1 MNPSMRALAIAFVV
15 VVFVCGVFAGI
26 AGDRLLLDAEGGRA
40 QHGPPG
46 PPRHGAR
53 PPVERYFDELTA
65 ELDLSAPQQQQLTT
79 VLDAA
84 QLRAR
89 VILEAQRP
97 ALNAAREQTR
107 TEVLGVLTAE
117 QRTRFEALEA
127 RRAPPDVGPPNGP
140 PGPDGPHGPPGPRD
154 GPPPPR

>member
-1 MNPSMRALAIAFVV
+1 MNPSMRAGAIAFVV
-15 VVFVCGVFAGI
+15 VVFVCGVFAGV
-26 AGDRLLLDAEGGRA
+26 AGDRLLSDGGRPH
-40 QHGPPG
+40 HGPPG

-65 ELDLSAPQQQQLTT
+65 ELDLTDQQQRQLTT

-84 QLRAR
+84 QQRAR

-97 ALNAAREQTR
+97 ALNTAREQTR
-107 TEVLGVLTAE
+107 TEVLQVLTPE

-127 RRAPPDVGPPNGP
+127 RHAPPDVGPRFGP
-140 PGPDGPHGPPGPRD
+140 PGPP